1 MDDEEKPPPI
11 VVTAAWRKEQ
21 QAKRDAYE
29 AKRRA
34 WVRTFERGTG
44 AGEEDSP
51 APGETA
57 ASNRIG
63 NQRCAA
69 LRRVADAGVAPFRT
83 SARGASHSDTPG
95 PAALPGE
102 GQPEE
107 AMGRSGKQSTIL
119 AANH

>member
-11 VVTAAWRKEQ
+11 VVTAALRKEQ

-34 WVRTFERGTG
+34 WVTTFERGTG

-57 ASNRIG
+57 ASNASETRD
-63 NQRCAA
+63 A
-69 LRRVADAGVAPFRT
+69 RVAPR
-83 SARGASHSDTPG
+83 RGRRGGTVQDKC
-95 PAALPGE
+95 
-102 GQPEE
+102 Q
-107 AMGRSGKQSTIL
+107 GRFTF
-119 AANH
+119 